1 MRLGRADKRRQ
12 KSDVDQPRFGQTNV
26 AQRIVIKKGGDKKMR
41 HNYFND
47 DDSTFSQ
54 KTVANVGTRTI
65 SLSLGTI
72 AFVLSMI
79 FMTLKL
85 CGKIDWSWVVVFLP
99 LIIVVGINVI
109 AFLIGIII
117 FIIFY
122 IRDR

>member
-1 MRLGRADKRRQ
+1 
-12 KSDVDQPRFGQTNV
+12 
-26 AQRIVIKKGGDKKMR
+26 MR
-41 HNYFND
+41 HNYFDD
-47 DDSTFSQ
+47 DDSTSSQ
-54 KTVANVGTRTI
+54 KAVANVGTRTI

-85 CGKIDWSWVVVFLP
+85 CGKIDCSWVVVFLP
-99 LIIVVGINVI
+99 LIIVLGINAI